1 MVFRSFPPKFR
12 TLLLLQSLKPLGVLA
27 VLGAVAVGLGFA
39 VHPLVGALL
48 WLLLM
53 IGGVVFTLW
62 WAGKSMELWSWM
74 VGEDTVELRRGVFWR
89 RHVVLPRNRVQNVT
103 ISTGPVR
110 SYLDLV
116 TVVVHSAGAAT
127 PNIALPGVS
136 PAEGEWVQQILLG
149 SKV

>member
-1 MVFRSFPPKFR
+1 M
-12 TLLLLQSLKPLGVLA
+12 
-27 VLGAVAVGLGFA
+27 
-39 VHPLVGALL
+39 AL
-48 WLLLM
+48 WR
-53 IGGVVFTLW
+53 
-62 WAGKSMELWSWM
+62 WM
-74 VGEDTVELRRGVFWR
+74 VGEAAVEPRRGVFWR